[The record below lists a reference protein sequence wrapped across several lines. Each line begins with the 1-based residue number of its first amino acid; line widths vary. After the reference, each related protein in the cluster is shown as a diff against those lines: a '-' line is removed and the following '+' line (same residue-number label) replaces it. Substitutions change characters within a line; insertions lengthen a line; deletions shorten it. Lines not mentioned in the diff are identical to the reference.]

1 MKLNKTAAAVVLV
14 GGLLA
19 LAGAIQTTA
28 HKMNNKISGKTP
40 AAVKKVFPA
49 HIPTDTKGRLDMM
62 KARENLG
69 DLNIYA
75 NEHRADFQA
84 YARAVRTGADLNA
97 AYKKL
102 TVALAGKDQKR
113 YQKLTERRPVLQ
125 ALLNELSDPKSYPNK
140 TPFDDMK
147 HGSMVRIVAGMA
159 LMVMAAPAAFITVL
173 MTEAHKKGT
182 KHLLA
187 KACVLATVYFGVG
200 YGLMRPYFQD
210 AETMT
215 NAYQNIYDKAL
226 VRE

>member
-1 MKLNKTAAAVVLV
+1 MKTHKTAAAVVLA

-19 LAGAIQTTA
+19 LAGVIQTTA
-28 HKMNNKISGKTP
+28 HKMNDKTP
-40 AAVKKVFPA
+40 EKTSAVVKKALPA
-49 HIPTDTKGRLDMM
+49 HIPTDVQGRLDMM

-69 DLNIYA
+69 DLNVYA
-75 NEHRADFQA
+75 NEHQADFQA

-97 AYKKL
+97 AYEKL

-125 ALLNELSDPKSYPNK
+125 ALLNDLSDPKSYPNK
-140 TPFDDMK
+140 TPFDEMK
-147 HGSMVRIVAGMA
+147 HGSMARIMAGMA
-159 LMVMAAPAAFITVL
+159 LMVMAVPAAFITVL
-173 MTEAHKKGT
+173 AAEAHKKGT

-187 KACVLATVYFGVG
+187 KACVLATAYFGVG

-210 AETMT
+210 AETMA